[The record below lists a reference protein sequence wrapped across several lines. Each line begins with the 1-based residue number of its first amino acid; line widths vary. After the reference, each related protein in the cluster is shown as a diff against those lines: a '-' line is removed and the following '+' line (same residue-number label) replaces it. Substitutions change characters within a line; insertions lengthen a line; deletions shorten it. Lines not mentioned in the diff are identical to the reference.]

1 MSDAQIKYDELL
13 EKPIIIFGSGRSG
26 TTIISEI
33 IFQHEHV
40 AWHSNYQELFK
51 GSTRINYLRRL
62 FDNKWWRLVEFWNFV
77 GVSKNTR
84 QKWRSYLSLLVFSP
98 IERYAFWEYITGP
111 RIDFSRG
118 FLLGEKATEE
128 ERKKIRS
135 HLAKQVK
142 YQGRK
147 RLIMKFTGPARIEY
161 LTSIFPDAVFVSIT
175 REPIA
180 TVRSWL
186 EVGFW
191 QTKGINR
198 LWWVGAYTPE
208 EEAEAEKLKDDPA
221 LITAFQYKKLME
233 TTEAEAKKLG
243 VPLLETRYEDFVKD
257 PQTLI
262 KKILDFAELPKS
274 KYIDKYINEMVVSN
288 RNARSSKKTVFS
300 DETKQRI
307 LEITAQPPNPKGEL

>member
-1 MSDAQIKYDELL
+1 MSDTPVKYEELL

-33 IFQHEHV
+33 IFQHENL
-40 AWHSNYQELFK
+40 AWHSNYQELFTH
-51 GSTRINYLRRL
+51 STHVNYVRRL
-62 FDNKWWRLVEFWNFV
+62 FENKWWRFVKFWNFV

-84 QKWRSYLSLLVFSP
+84 QKWGSYFNLLIFNP

-118 FLLGEKATEE
+118 FLLGEKATPE
-128 ERKKIRS
+128 ERKKIRT

-161 LTSIFPDAVFVSIT
+161 LSSVFPDAIFVSIT

-198 LWWVGAYTPE
+198 LWWIGAYTPE
-208 EEAEAEKLKDDPA
+208 EEAEAEKLKNEPA

-233 TTEAEAKKLG
+233 TTEMEAKKLG
-243 VPLLETRYEDFVKD
+243 VPLLETRYEEFVKD
-257 PQTLI
+257 PHLLV
-262 KKILDFAELPKS
+262 KKIMDFVELPSS
-274 KYIDKYINEMVVSN
+274 KNVDKYIEEMVVSN
-288 RNARSSKKTVFS
+288 RNVISSKKTVFS

-307 LEITAQPPNPKGEL
+307 LEIVSPYVN